1 MAIIIVVMMLLFPL
15 RSAIVAALTIPMSTF
30 ISVGMMYLCG
40 IPLNTVTLAA
50 LVVVLGMI
58 VDNSIVVIDGYLDYL
73 GRGHGERPGV
83 LPLAAAGH
91 DLYLHDLLS
100 DPLHDDGHDGRLPD
114 LVPVDDHH

>member
-1 MAIIIVVMMLLFPL
+1 MHSFLRDLFVAMAIIIVVMMLLFQL

-73 GRGHGERPGV
+73 GRGHSRWF
-83 LPLAAAGH
+83 AAVESAREFFPRCCWPR
-91 DLYLHDLLS
+91 S
-100 DPLHDDGHDGRLPD
+100 
-114 LVPVDDHH
+114 VSA

>member
-1 MAIIIVVMMLLFPL
+1 
-15 RSAIVAALTIPMSTF
+15 MSTF

-73 GRGHGERPGV
+73 GAAIRGGSPLWRAPGSSSPRCCWPRSV
-83 LPLAAAGH
+83 SA
-91 DLYLHDLLS
+91 
-100 DPLHDDGHDGRLPD
+100 
-114 LVPVDDHH
+114 

>member
-1 MAIIIVVMMLLFPL
+1 
-15 RSAIVAALTIPMSTF
+15 MSTF

-73 GRGHGERPGV
+73 GRGHSRWFAAVESAREFF
-83 LPLAAAGH
+83 LAAAGH

-100 DPLHDDGHDGRLPD
+100 DPLHDDGHDGRLLD